1 MKEHPILMSTPMV
14 QAILDGRKTQTRRI
28 AKFLGNRNPNWTGY
42 IKDGLQLYNGRN
54 EPCLKEPQYKV
65 GDVLWVRETWR
76 DRWGMAY
83 ANYGTGNAY
92 PIDDVREIE
101 YKAGGNGFFMHGCN
115 LCPDEPT
122 VKWGE
127 WSKWRPS
134 IFMPREAA
142 RIFLRVTNVRVERL
156 KKITLED
163 IKKEGI
169 KATGAWDCMDY
180 LDAFAEL
187 WDSIYAEPKAV
198 TNKDDG
204 ILYYE
209 SYPWEDIQE
218 TREYKGKPWY
228 VYGNPWVWVYE
239 FEREVER

>member
-1 MKEHPILMSTPMV
+1 MKETPILFSSEMV
-14 QAILDGRKTQTRRI
+14 RAILDGRKTQTRRI
-28 AKFLGNRNPNWTGY
+28 INPQPKTI
-42 IKDGLQLYNGRN
+42 IKDPRN
-54 EPCLKEPQYKV
+54 RLPEAFWVDGEKWIKCRYGQP
-65 GDVLWVRETWR
+65 GDRLWVRETWR

-101 YKAGGNGFFMHGCN
+101 YKAGGNGFFTHGCN

-156 KKITLED
+156 QDISED
-163 IKKEGI
+163 DARAEGVRAYGPNNCSGTSARI
-169 KATGAWDCMDY
+169 
-180 LDAFAEL
+180 AFAEL
-187 WDSIYAEPKAV
+187 WDSINAKR
-198 TNKDDG
+198 G
-204 ILYYE
+204 
-209 SYPWEDIQE
+209 
-218 TREYKGKPWY
+218 
-228 VYGNPWVWVYE
+228 YGWDTNPWVWVVK
-239 FEREVER
+239 FHRIGGL

>member
-1 MKEHPILMSTPMV
+1 MKSILLKAWEV
-14 QAILDGRKTQTRRI
+14 KAILDGRKTQTRRVIKIDDAPENWKKSI
-28 AKFLGNRNPNWTGY
+28 AGTSIVRTSPYDAKLSRYAP
-42 IKDGLQLYNGRN
+42 
-54 EPCLKEPQYKV
+54 
-65 GDVLWVRETWR
+65 GDILWVRETWR

-156 KKITLED
+156 QDISED
-163 IKKEGI
+163 DARAEGVRAYGPNNCSGTSARI
-169 KATGAWDCMDY
+169 
-180 LDAFAEL
+180 AFAEL
-187 WDSIYAEPKAV
+187 WDSLNAKRGFGWD
-198 TNKDDG
+198 T
-204 ILYYE
+204 
-209 SYPWEDIQE
+209 
-218 TREYKGKPWY
+218 
-228 VYGNPWVWVYE
+228 NPWVWVIKFHRLE
-239 FEREVER
+239 DFENEN

>member
-1 MKEHPILMSTPMV
+1 MNRMKPILFSAPMV
-14 QAILDGRKTQTRRI
+14 QAILEGRKTQTRRI
-28 AKFLGNRNPNWTGY
+28 VKPKRNSRCRMSLFNAIAHISGKWFGVDFNNVPFINDL
-42 IKDGLQLYNGRN
+42 IEQPKCK
-54 EPCLKEPQYKV
+54 P
-65 GDVLWVRETWR
+65 GDILWVRETWR

-134 IFMPREAA
+134 IFMPRDAA

-156 KKITLED
+156 QDITEED
-163 IKKEGI
+163 AIAEGI
-169 KATGAWDCMDY
+169 RIGIGGEPYFSCR
-180 LDAFAEL
+180 DAFVAL
-187 WDSIYAEPKAV
+187 WNSINTKRGYGWDS
-198 TNKDDG
+198 
-204 ILYYE
+204 
-209 SYPWEDIQE
+209 
-218 TREYKGKPWY
+218 
-228 VYGNPWVWVYE
+228 NPWVWVYE
-239 FEREVER
+239 FERAEGMKC